1 MDGMTYVNAAYSA
14 AGRFPVD
21 GPAKSDSLAE
31 QMKAV
36 RKARLNRQA
45 LADPAMA
52 GKLAVLSASPVY
64 NASGDLIQAVA
75 PVNAF
80 TA

>member
-1 MDGMTYVNAAYSA
+1 MEGMIHVNAAASVP
-14 AGRFPVD
+14 GE
-21 GPAKSDSLAE
+21 GSSKNESLAA

-45 LADPAMA
+45 LADPSMV
-52 GKLAVLSASPVY
+52 GKLVALSASPVY

-75 PVNAF
+75 PVNSF

>member
-1 MDGMTYVNAAYSA
+1 MEGMFMNAAGVPA
-14 AGRFPVD
+14 NALPVD
-21 GPAKSDSLAE
+21 GASKDASSLAN

-45 LADPAMA
+45 LADPAMI
-52 GKLAVLSASPVY
+52 GKLVALSASPVY

-75 PVNAF
+75 PVNSF